1 MSVPADGSGKGAG
14 AAGGKAVVGVPAS
27 GSPAGPAVS
36 LIIERRVLPGSDDV
50 YREWQKKL
58 GAVLAVWP
66 GFIDRRVIE
75 PSPPTQVD
83 WVLVQRFVNAEAARS
98 WLQSPERTALFDEI
112 KGHFVGHEDI
122 HLVTEE
128 LDETPRAAS
137 IIVTSHVEPA
147 DETAFLSWQR
157 RISAAEASFPGFLG
171 HKIERP
177 TPGVQDDWTVIL
189 SFDSDAHLSSWENS
203 PVRAKLLKEGEAY
216 NSQMRV
222 SKSTYGFNFWGSD
235 RQSRA
240 TIFKDNLL
248 VLLVLYPI
256 VFLWGYF
263 IGSPLLEANGV
274 PFWASLF
281 IGNVVSTQLLGWFVA
296 PWIFRVFDWWHKPGV
311 GVGRNAIGYVILA
324 VLYAASIGLD
334 AWLISL
340 KP

>member
-1 MSVPADGSGKGAG
+1 MPATEPSANLSG
-14 AAGGKAVVGVPAS
+14 
-27 GSPAGPAVS
+27 GPVVS
-36 LIIERRVLPGSDDV
+36 LIIERRVLPGSDEI
-50 YREWQKKL
+50 YRAWQKKL
-58 GAVLAVWP
+58 GAVLAAWP

-83 WVLVQRFVNAEAARS
+83 WVLVQRFVNAEAARR
-98 WLQSPERTALFDEI
+98 WLQSPERTALFEEI
-112 KGHFVGHEDI
+112 KDHFVGHEDI
-122 HLVTEE
+122 HLVTEA
-128 LDETPRAAS
+128 ETQAPRAAS
-137 IIVTSHVEPA
+137 LIVTSHVEPA

-177 TPGVQDDWTVIL
+177 TPGVQEDWTVIL
-189 SFDSDAHLSSWENS
+189 SFDSDASLTAWETS
-203 PVRAKLLKEGEAY
+203 PVRTKLVKEGEAF

-222 SKSTYGFNFWGSD
+222 SRSSYGFDFWGAG

-263 IGSPLLEANGV
+263 IGAPLLEANGV

-311 GVGRNAIGYVILA
+311 GTRRNVIGYVTLA
-324 VLYAASIGLD
+324 VLYAASMGLD
-334 AWLISL
+334 AWLVSL
-340 KP
+340 RA